1 VSVSSCGGLILYT
14 AAYHIRGGGGLYSEV
29 CRSGLDL
36 TSAKIKGPSTNQM
49 RLIYPINQ
57 SDVY

>member
-1 VSVSSCGGLILYT
+1 MWWAYTVHGGLSYS
-14 AAYHIRGGGGLYSEV
+14 GGGGLYSEV